1 MKRVYEP
8 TPACLSLEQ
17 LEALIEANTAPGWE
31 HLQGCARCLAEMQLL
46 KEFAQAE
53 PAAAERADVDW
64 ITARL
69 RQQGTT
75 RPAVAEKPASWWE
88 RLWQSLTMPQT
99 LAAVAMTA
107 VVVLGVSGY
116 LLRER
121 TVVTPD
127 SDLVRSSQLTA
138 VSPADALA
146 QPPAQFVWEAKPAAA
161 SYEVIVMEVDG
172 RPIWRTAATAASAPA
187 DETLRALCK
196 PGKTLLWKVIAKG
209 PGGQILGESAPQTF
223 VVR

>member
-31 HLQGCARCLAEMQLL
+31 HVQGCARCLAEMQLL
-46 KEFAQAE
+46 KEFTEAE
-53 PAAAERADVDW
+53 PAAAEQADIDW
-64 ITARL
+64 IAARL
-69 RQQGTT
+69 RQQGT
-75 RPAVAEKPASWWE
+75 AKAVVAEKPASWWE

-107 VVVLGVSGY
+107 VVVLGISGY

-138 VSPADALA
+138 VSPVDAIA
-146 QPPAQFVWEAKPAAA
+146 QPPAQFVWEANPAAA

-172 RPIWRTAATAASAPA
+172 QPIWRTAATATAAPA

-209 PGGQILGESAPQTF
+209 QGGRILGESAPQTF